1 MRQVASSWIRGYA
14 AGCFVLDS
22 WVCGRLLRLGFVG
35 MRQVASSF
43 LLAMTV
49 QLMNDCWQLLF
60 FQLTNVTQNTV
71 IASGA
76 KQPAQV
82 ERIIKE
88 ER

>member
-1 MRQVASSWIRGYA
+1 
-14 AGCFVLDS
+14 
-22 WVCGRLLRLGFVG
+22 
-35 MRQVASSF
+35 
-43 LLAMTV
+43 MTV